1 MVQHAVGEIHPISE
15 TCCAYHLRSLSLSL
29 SLIPSIL
36 FVSHPYVGTH
46 TTNQPTHTSRQD
58 PTYLPIRSLSIE
70 HRFGGPTHI
79 SLSHTRYLLSLSLS
93 FASFSSIS
101 HTVSS
106 LPPDLLF
113 HSVPVELLLA
123 FVRPISRGCEP
134 RCVLLNRLFSAA
146 CGALK
151 LAFELDLADSILHV
165 DNVVVN
171 VVDDVDVFE
180 TKNPVRFVCDA
191 NANSVQTILNSFVWP
206 SSC

>member
-1 MVQHAVGEIHPISE
+1 MCLPLEI
-15 TCCAYHLRSLSLSL
+15 SLSLSL
-29 SLIPSIL
+29 SHPISSICIPSIRR
-36 FVSHPYVGTH
+36 YTH
-46 TTNQPTHTSRQD
+46 HQPTHTHKQTRPYL
-58 PTYLPIRSLSIE
+58 PTYSFSLNRTSLWWSNSHLSFSHKISPFSLS
-70 HRFGGPTHI
+70 F
-79 SLSHTRYLLSLSLS
+79 S

-180 TKNPVRFVCDA
+180 TKNPVRFV
-191 NANSVQTILNSFVWP
+191 
-206 SSC
+206 